1 MKNTTVEPKIPVYS
15 NFNDI
20 INPPDSFKIIYVL
33 KTFNN
38 YYASVIFESDAVW
51 KIYRI
56 NAPGDH
62 FNEISVIRTAN
73 KTAKKPYLFIKQFRQ
88 DTLKAG
94 FKSGINYSFIAKKI
108 KGIKNVRL
116 ILNFEKISDTY
127 NSSNNI
133 DIVIDGSQ

>member
-20 INPPDSFKIIYVL
+20 INPPDSFKIIYIL
-33 KTFNN
+33 RTFNN
-38 YYASVIFESDAVW
+38 YYASVNFESDAVW

-56 NAPGDH
+56 NAPGDY
-62 FNEISVIRTAN
+62 FNEISVIRTAD
-73 KTAKKPYLFIKQFRQ
+73 TATKKPYLFIKQLRQ

-94 FKSGINYSFIAKKI
+94 FRSGVNYSFIAKKI
-108 KGIKNVRL
+108 QGIKNVRL
-116 ILNFEKISDTY
+116 ILNFEKTSDTY